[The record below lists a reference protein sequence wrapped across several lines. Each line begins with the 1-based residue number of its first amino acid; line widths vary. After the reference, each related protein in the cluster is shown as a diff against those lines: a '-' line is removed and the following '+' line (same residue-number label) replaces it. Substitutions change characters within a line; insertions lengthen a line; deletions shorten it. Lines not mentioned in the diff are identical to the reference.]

1 LDNLTARAPK
11 VLIYCL
17 PHLLLIELAIMST
30 FEIPGYSI
38 IRPIDTGGMATVYL
52 AEQKSLGRKVA
63 IKVMAEHLNRDKT
76 FAERFEQEARIAS
89 HLAHPNIV
97 TIFDY
102 GTITSTHN
110 GSTLYLVMAFIEGQ
124 DLKSLQP
131 KLSLVTRLKIIQDIA
146 NALDYAHQQG
156 VIHRDIKPQNILVHS
171 EGNRALLTDFGIAKA
186 RRNAQELTQTGM
198 TLGTP
203 HYMSP
208 EQALG
213 KAVDHRADI
222 YSLGVVLYFLLTGN
236 VPYEGESEV
245 AIGLKHFTD
254 PIPQLPEIFTCFQLI
269 INKALAKQPEERYQ
283 TAALFAQAVGEVSI
297 GNLATLVQSI
307 NDQSE
312 AETRVNHVISPTPT
326 HSNTSGKKRNLTY
339 VVSATLAGALT
350 ASALIW
356 WLMPNDKTSGPTPH
370 TPSYTPTPTEN
381 LETFTPATPE
391 ATPQQKPVA
400 AFSEEDELAAQDYPN
415 NPEGF
420 NCSYKLLSDW
430 GSGWQGQITLR
441 NDSDHDVNNWLV
453 SFDLPRNASIT
464 NSFVTDVQRR
474 GEQHSLIPRDWN
486 RTLKANNTIEL
497 GFQGDGPAPQNINSI
512 NCTSQ

>member
-1 LDNLTARAPK
+1 
-11 VLIYCL
+11 
-17 PHLLLIELAIMST
+17 MST

-38 IRPIDTGGMATVYL
+38 LKPIDTGGMATVYL

-156 VIHRDIKPQNILVHS
+156 VIHRDIKPQNILVQS
-171 EGNRALLTDFGIAKA
+171 EGSRALLTDFGIAKA
-186 RRNAQELTQTGM
+186 RQSAQELTQTGM

-213 KAVDHRADI
+213 KVVDHRADI

-254 PIPQLPEIFTCFQLI
+254 PIPQLPDIFACFQTI
-269 INKALAKQPEERYQ
+269 INQALAKQPEDRYQ
-283 TAALFAQAVGEVSI
+283 TAALFAQAIGEVSI

-312 AETRVNHVISPTPT
+312 AETRLSSAVTRT
-326 HSNTSGKKRNLTY
+326 TKHSNTTTKNRNLAY
-339 VVSATLAGALT
+339 IFGATLAGALT
-350 ASALIW
+350 ASAFIW
-356 WLMPNDKTSGPTPH
+356 WLIPNRQAPASTLA
-370 TPSYTPTPTEN
+370 TPSHVQ
-381 LETFTPATPE
+381 TFTPATPK
-391 ATPQQKPVA
+391 ATIQPAFNEPAPTAQGSTTQQG
-400 AFSEEDELAAQDYPN
+400 FS
-415 NPEGF
+415 
-420 NCSYKLLSDW
+420 CSYQLLSDW
-430 GSGWQGQITLR
+430 GDGWQGQITLR
-441 NDSDHDVNNWLV
+441 NDSNKDVSNWQV
-453 SFDLPRNASIT
+453 SFDLHSNANIT
-464 NSFVTDVQRR
+464 NSFVTDVQNR
-474 GEQHSLIPRDWN
+474 GQQYSLIPRDWN
-486 RTLKANNTIEL
+486 RTLKGNSTMEL
-497 GFQGDGPAPQNINSI
+497 GFQGNGPAAQNIVNIS
-512 NCTSQ
+512 CTSQ